1 MMHRSLRSC
10 RRLIAKARWVR
21 VVGLVGT
28 AALLQPSSVLRA
40 NVVGGDLQNF
50 NPAPSGMDYVTVQ
63 SAETLEPGF
72 VNVSAVINH
81 AVNSLPYFEEED
93 TQSRLRANDS
103 LTMLDVGAAVGIMPG
118 LEVGAGT
125 QNLIRQRVDGGASHG
140 EFSGSGMLN
149 YRIYSKLGLYSQ
161 PQGRLAAML
170 TGVFDRVTNNPY
182 VGINGSP
189 IGVIEFAYDTR
200 LLGTAIA
207 LNLGYRFRRKGQ
219 PIPGVSILPMG
230 NQYLASL
237 GLSYLL
243 PFVDTK
249 LIVEAFGSRPAEGA
263 TSGIRARQASSAE
276 LLAGVKHDLT
286 TNASVHFGGGTELIN
301 GASSPDWRAY
311 VGINWAF
318 GPAFTPESRGKIL
331 QPSAPKEEKAVV
343 RSINFDS
350 GSDRVPPAAVAML
363 QTLADEIT
371 AKPFSKVYVE
381 GHTDS
386 VGSADANRRLSLRR
400 AQGVRQWL
408 ITKGK
413 IPADK
418 IEALGVGED
427 SPIADNGNFQG
438 RALNRRVE
446 FRVIR

>member
-1 MMHRSLRSC
+1 
-10 RRLIAKARWVR
+10 
-21 VVGLVGT
+21 
-28 AALLQPSSVLRA
+28 
-40 NVVGGDLQNF
+40 
-50 NPAPSGMDYVTVQ
+50 
-63 SAETLEPGF
+63 
-72 VNVSAVINH
+72 
-81 AVNSLPYFEEED
+81 
-93 TQSRLRANDS
+93 
-103 LTMLDVGAAVGIMPG
+103 
-118 LEVGAGT
+118 
-125 QNLIRQRVDGGASHG
+125 
-140 EFSGSGMLN
+140 
-149 YRIYSKLGLYSQ
+149 
-161 PQGRLAAML
+161 ML